1 MAFRPEI
8 IEPYFQHM
16 LETNYNHYNPE
27 PSLGFV
33 KTFLTGET
41 NTLTPLPQNWFNEK
55 FARLAELLINENT
68 SPENKQLLVQLFKD
82 PEMYKNSRYKV
93 TQYLVPFEHDLD
105 KLTERYL
112 RMKEL
117 LDQMGFSRIELGNM
131 FANYASHFMNMEP
144 VISEEMLRNNSN
156 PVLNLV
162 KEAHLSRTSQEIDER
177 VAKKERHYYDF
188 SVAFATLL
196 KVYNP
201 EKYTEYL
208 RYYEKTDT
216 APFIA
221 ENVMH
226 YCVKTDPEKYLSY
239 FQNRILQ
246 CAEQTGEEALQ
257 KLYLTLAI
265 STYSPLTEEYNRL
278 VFKVLDLQTAPAA
291 VLSDQAF
298 DNYSST
304 FFPFTDKREYRHIQ
318 LLCLA
323 LKLIADT
330 DPVKAIHYWNL
341 LDEKNYCMEKTGFSY
356 LYEILGK
363 QVLPLLQKQLLKK
376 TKNEYSEKERIEAL
390 MAIFNNHKEEID
402 YSLFWNFG
410 AYLSKA
416 CRNAVIPFLAEHDN
430 AAEAR
435 GVEGLKGRTAEQRL
449 NAARVL
455 SILGKPGAMTALRN
469 SIETEKDDEARDI
482 MLAVAGDE
490 YLAGITESTL
500 PAVIAAHKKRG
511 KLKKELAPWLEET
524 VLPPLFFKNGK
535 QLNNEEVRFIFYRM
549 SRVKDLATEP
559 EIKPV
564 IACIDKERSASFAKE
579 VLRRYKEAGYDA
591 KFKFLLGVAALFGD
605 EEMVGQLQK
614 GIDDWIEGNR
624 KLMAELGI
632 KALSLH
638 QSNKALRV
646 IEWYSRKYKS
656 KKPNFGEAALQSLE
670 NAATELGITIHEL
683 GDRIVPDFGFHGL
696 FRHFTVNGEEFRAF
710 IDSKFKI
717 AFFNEDNKKIK
728 TIPAAAPDELKEE
741 FKYIGKEI
749 RDIVKSQSSRLEYYL
764 TIQRQWTPEQWRAF
778 FLENPVMFIYATKL
792 VWGVFN
798 EQEKLIA
805 TFICNDDTSLLDEQ
819 GEEIP
824 LPENGKISIVHPGQ
838 LTPGSLDNWKK
849 LLFELSVEQVF
860 PQLDRPLPDME
871 GIDMSSRMI
880 KKFLHTEM
888 AVGSIRSTLERAGWF
903 KGPTGDGGYLE
914 SIKLLYF
921 EKKLEAVLELDGV
934 GVGYGWSNQE
944 RTGRLYFIDK
954 SKIKSRYDSIRSED
968 DEKLIPLHQLPPI
981 FLAEVIGAI
990 DRIKRAEKKTAF

>member
-1 MAFRPEI
+1 MAFRPEVL
-8 IEPYFQHM
+8 EPYFQHM

-27 PSLGFV
+27 PNLGFV
-33 KTFLTGET
+33 KAFLTGET

-55 FARLAELLINENT
+55 FARLAELLINEQT
-68 SPENKQLLVQLFKD
+68 TAENKQLLIQLFKD
-82 PEMYKNSRYKV
+82 PEMYKNSRYTV
-93 TQYLVPFEHDLD
+93 AQYLVPYEHDLD

-117 LDQMGFSRIELGNM
+117 LEQLGFSRTELGNLY
-131 FANYASHFMNMEP
+131 ANHASHFMNQEP
-144 VISEEMLRNNSN
+144 VKTEEILRSNSN
-156 PVLNLV
+156 PILTLI
-162 KEAHLSRTSQEIDER
+162 KEAHQSRTSEELNDLIT
-177 VAKKERHYYDF
+177 KKNRYYYDF
-188 SVAFATLL
+188 SVALATLL
-196 KVYNP
+196 KVCNP
-201 EKYTEYL
+201 EKQIEYL
-208 RYYEKTDT
+208 RYFEKTDT

-226 YCVKTDPEKYLSY
+226 YCIKTDPEKYLSY
-239 FQNRILQ
+239 YQRWISQ
-246 CAEQTGEEALQ
+246 CGEHTGEETLK

-265 STYSPLTEEYNRL
+265 SSYSPLTEEYTRL
-278 VFKVLDLQTAPAA
+278 VLKVLEQLTAPSA
-291 VLSDQAF
+291 VLKDQAV
-298 DNYSST
+298 DNYSWT
-304 FFPFTDKREYRHIQ
+304 FFPFTDKGEYRHIQ

-323 LKLIADT
+323 LKLISDT
-330 DPVKAIHYWNL
+330 DPVKAIQFWNL

-356 LYEILGK
+356 LYETLGK
-363 QVLPLLQKQLLKK
+363 QTLPLLQKQLLKK
-376 TKNEYSEKERIEAL
+376 TQNEYSEKERIETL
-390 MAIFNNHKEEID
+390 MGILSNHLEEID
-402 YSLFWNFG
+402 YTLFWNFG
-410 AYLSKA
+410 AYQSKA
-416 CRNAVIPFLAEHDN
+416 CRNAAIPFLAEHDKE
-430 AAEAR
+430 AEGR
-435 GVEGLKGRTAEQRL
+435 GIVGLKGRTAEQRL
-449 NAARVL
+449 NSARVL
-455 SILGKPGAMTALRN
+455 AMLGTTGALNALRN

-490 YLAGITESTL
+490 YLAGITEENL
-500 PAVIAAHKKRG
+500 PAIIAAHIKRG
-511 KLKKELAPWLEET
+511 KLKKELAPWLEENT
-524 VLPPLFFKNGK
+524 LPALFFKSGK
-535 QLNNEEVRFIFYRM
+535 QLSNEEVRFILYRM
-549 SRVKDLATEP
+549 SRVKDLVTEP

-564 IACIDKERSASFAKE
+564 IELIDRERSAGFAKE
-579 VLRRYKEAGYDA
+579 LLQRYKDAGYDA
-591 KFKFLLGVAALFGD
+591 KFKYLLGVVALFGN

-614 GIDDWIEGNR
+614 GIDEWIDGNR

-638 QSNKALRV
+638 KSNKALRA

-670 NAATELGITIHEL
+670 NAASEMGITIHEL
-683 GDRIVPDFGFHGL
+683 GDRIVPDFGFQGL
-696 FRHFTVNGEEFRAF
+696 FRHFTINGEEYRAF

-764 TIQRQWTPEQWRAF
+764 TIQRQWTPEQWKAF
-778 FLENPVMFIYATKL
+778 FQENPVMFIYATKL
-792 VWGVFN
+792 VWGVFD
-798 EQEKLIA
+798 EQEKLTA
-805 TFICNDDTSLLDEQ
+805 TFICNEDTSLLDEQ

-824 LPENGKISIVHPGQ
+824 LPEAGKISIVHPGQ
-838 LTPGSLDNWKK
+838 LTPESLQNWKK
-849 LLFELSVEQVF
+849 LLFDYSVEQVF

-981 FLAEVIGAI
+981 FLVEVIGAI
-990 DRIKRAEKKTAF
+990 GRIKRVEKKTTI

>member
-1 MAFRPEI
+1 MAFRPEVL
-8 IEPYFQHM
+8 EPYFQHM
-16 LETNYNHYNPE
+16 LETNYNHYNPK
-27 PSLGFV
+27 PNLGIV
-33 KTFLTGET
+33 KAFLTGET
-41 NTLTPLPQNWFNEK
+41 NTLAPLPQNWFNER
-55 FARLAELLINENT
+55 FTRLAELLINEQT
-68 SPENKQLLVQLFKD
+68 STENKQLLIQLFKD
-82 PEMYKNSRYKV
+82 PEINKNYRYKV
-93 TQYLVPFEHDLD
+93 AQYLAPYEYDLD
-105 KLTERYL
+105 NITERYL
-112 RMKEL
+112 RVKEML
-117 LDQMGFSRIELGNM
+117 EQLGYSRVELGNM
-131 FANYASHFMNMEP
+131 YANHASHFMNMEP
-144 VISEEMLRNNSN
+144 IKCEELLRHNSN
-156 PVLNLV
+156 PVLNLI
-162 KEAHLSRTSQEIDER
+162 KEAHLSRTSQEMDELVFR
-177 VAKKERHYYDF
+177 KNRSNYDF
-188 SVAFATLL
+188 SIALATLL
-196 KVYNP
+196 KIYNP
-201 EKYTEYL
+201 ERHSEYL

-226 YCVKTDPEKYLSY
+226 YCLKTDPEKYLPY
-239 FQNRILQ
+239 YQNWIRQ
-246 CAEQTGEEALQ
+246 CGEQTGEETLK
-257 KLYLTLAI
+257 KLYLTLA
-265 STYSPLTEEYNRL
+265 YSAASSLTEEYHRL
-278 VFKVLDLQTAPAA
+278 ALKTLDLLTTAGTELTDQTI
-291 VLSDQAF
+291 
-298 DNYSST
+298 NNHT
-304 FFPFTDKREYRHIQ
+304 FPFSDIREYRSVQ
-318 LLCLA
+318 LVCLA
-323 LKLIADT
+323 LKIVADT
-330 DPVKAIHYWNL
+330 NAEKAIGYWNL
-341 LDEKNYCMEKTGFSY
+341 LDEKNYCMEKTGISL
-356 LYEILGK
+356 LYETMGK
-363 QVLPLLQKQLLKK
+363 QALPLLQKQFLKK
-376 TKNEYSEKERIEAL
+376 SPSEYNEKERIETL
-390 MAIFNNHKEEID
+390 TGILNNHIAETD

-410 AYLSKA
+410 AYQSKI
-416 CRNAVIPFLAEHDN
+416 CRNAMIPYLAEHDKE
-430 AAEAR
+430 AEAR
-435 GVEGLKGRTAEQRL
+435 GIEGLKGRTAEQRL

-455 SILGKPGAMTALRN
+455 AILNTPGALNALRN

-490 YLAGITESTL
+490 YLAGITEETL
-500 PAVIAAHKKRG
+500 PAIIAAHKKRG

-524 VLPPLFFKNGK
+524 TLPPLFFKSGK
-535 QLNNEEVRFIFYRM
+535 QLNQEEVRFILYRM

-564 IACIDKERSASFAKE
+564 IAVIDNDRSAGFAKE
-579 VLRRYKEAGYDA
+579 ILRRYKEAGYDA
-591 KFKFLLGVAALFGD
+591 KFKYLLGVAALFGD

-614 GIDDWIEGNR
+614 GIDEWIEGNR

-638 QSNKALRV
+638 KSNKALRV

-670 NAATELGITIHEL
+670 NAANELGITIHEL
-683 GDRIVPDFGFHGL
+683 GDRIVPDFGFQGL
-696 FRHFTVNGEEFRAF
+696 FRHFTVNGEEYRAF

-728 TIPAAAPDELKEE
+728 TIPAAAPDDLKEE

-792 VWGVFN
+792 VWGVFD
-798 EQEKLIA
+798 ELDKLVA

-819 GEEIP
+819 GEETA

-838 LTPGSLDNWKK
+838 LSPESLQNWKK
-849 LLFELSVEQVF
+849 LLFDYSVEQVF

-880 KKFLHTEM
+880 KKYLHTKM

-990 DRIKRAEKKTAF
+990 DRIKRVEKKTTI